1 MNKTTSPRRLVLAL
15 VLSLAVV
22 LVWAAGVGVAR
33 AARLGDIAT
42 FSGVRS
48 NPLVGYGLV
57 VGLGNTGDQ
66 TTQTPFTSQAL
77 KNMLTQLGVTV
88 PSGTNMQLKNVA
100 AVMVTADLPP
110 FAGTG
115 QELDVTVSSVGNAKS
130 LRGGTLLMTPL
141 KGADGNIYA
150 LAQGNVLAPG
160 ISAGAAGSSV
170 QVNQTSAARIPNGAI
185 IERTVPSELAAG
197 GEIELELKRADF
209 NTALRAMNA
218 VNDAF
223 GTNIATAKN
232 ARTISLRAPVD
243 SSQKVAFLARVQAL
257 DITPGRETPRVV
269 INSRT
274 GSVVMNSNVTL
285 NSAAI
290 AHGSLSVVID
300 SNPIVSQP
308 NAFSGGQTAVV
319 PNADISVQE
328 GNGTLHTISESAS
341 LRQVV
346 NALNQ
351 LGATPTDLMAILEA
365 LKSAGA
371 LNAELE
377 II

>member
-1 MNKTTSPRRLVLAL
+1 MLLAMAGAVMVVTSAQ
-15 VLSLAVV
+15 
-22 LVWAAGVGVAR
+22 
-33 AARLGDIAT
+33 AARLADIAT

-66 TTQTPFTSQAL
+66 TTQTPFTGQAL

-88 PSGTNMQLKNVA
+88 PAGTNMQLKNVA

-115 QELDVTVSSVGNAKS
+115 QALDVTVSSVGNAKS

-150 LAQGNVLAPG
+150 LAQGNILAPG
-160 ISAGAAGSSV
+160 ISAEGGGSSV
-170 QVNQTSAARIPNGAI
+170 QVNQTGAGRIPGGAI
-185 IERTVPSELAAG
+185 IERTVPSQLGMG
-197 GEIELELKRADF
+197 GEIDLALKRADF
-209 NTALRAMNA
+209 NTALRTMNTI
-218 VNDAF
+218 NEAF
-223 GTNIATAKN
+223 GSNIATAKN
-232 ARTISLRAPVD
+232 ARTITLKAPAD
-243 SSQKVAFLARVQAL
+243 ESAKVAFLARVQAL
-257 DITPGRETPRVV
+257 DVTPGQETPRVV

-274 GSVVMNSNVTL
+274 GSVVMNRNVTL

-308 NAFSGGQTAVV
+308 NALSGGQTAVV
-319 PNADISVQE
+319 PNADITVQE
-328 GNGTLHTISESAS
+328 GSGVLHTISQSAS
-341 LRQVV
+341 LREVV
-346 NALNQ
+346 DALNR

>member
-1 MNKTTSPRRLVLAL
+1 MTVFRCRLPRIAPGLIAIATTLAI
-15 VLSLAVV
+15 AG
-22 LVWAAGVGVAR
+22 AAQ
-33 AARLGDIAT
+33 AARLADIAS
-42 FSGVRS
+42 FQGVRS

-66 TTQTPFTSQAL
+66 TTQTPFTGQAL
-77 KNMLTQLGVTV
+77 KNMLTQLGVTM
-88 PSGTNMQLKNVA
+88 PTGTNMQLKNVA
-100 AVMVTADLPP
+100 AVMVTASLPP
-110 FAGTG
+110 FAGPG
-115 QELDVTVSSVGNAKS
+115 QTLDVTVSSIGNAKS

-141 KGADGNIYA
+141 KGADGQIYA

-170 QVNQTSAARIPNGAI
+170 QVNQTAAARIPNGAV
-185 IERTVPSELAAG
+185 IERTVASDLADN
-197 GEIELELKRADF
+197 GEIELELKEANFD
-209 NTALRAMNA
+209 TALRTMNA
-218 VNDAF
+218 VNQTF
-223 GTNIATAKN
+223 GRNIAS
-232 ARTISLRAPVD
+232 ARNSRVITLQTPVD
-243 SSQKVAFLARVQAL
+243 DSAKVAFLARVQNI
-257 DITPGRETPRVV
+257 DVTPGQARPRVV

-274 GSVVMNSNVTL
+274 GSVVMNTTVTL
-285 NSAAI
+285 DQAAV
-290 AHGSLSVVID
+290 AHGNLSVVID

-319 PNADISVQE
+319 PNADVTVQE
-328 GNGTLHTISESAS
+328 GSGALNMVRASATL
-341 LRQVV
+341 RDVV

-371 LNAELE
+371 LNADLE

>member
-1 MNKTTSPRRLVLAL
+1 MIQIGRCKRLLLAL
-15 VLSLAVV
+15 AGAVLM
-22 LVWAAGVGVAR
+22 VGTAQ

-88 PSGTNMQLKNVA
+88 PAGTNMQLKNVA

-115 QELDVTVSSVGNAKS
+115 QQLDVTVSSVGNAKS
-130 LRGGTLLMTPL
+130 LSGGTLLMTPL

-150 LAQGNVLAPG
+150 LAQGNILAPG
-160 ISAGAAGSSV
+160 ISASAGGSSV
-170 QVNQTSAARIPNGAI
+170 QVNQTGAGRIPEGAT
-185 IERTVPSELAAG
+185 IERTVPTQLAMG
-197 GEIELELKRADF
+197 GEIDLALKRADF
-209 NTALRAMNA
+209 NTALRTMNA
-218 VNDAF
+218 INQAF
-223 GTNIATAKN
+223 GSDIATAKN
-232 ARTISLRAPVD
+232 ARTITLRAPVD
-243 SSQKVAFLARVQAL
+243 EGAKVAFLARVQAL
-257 DITPGRETPRVV
+257 DVTPGQEVPRVV

-274 GSVVMNSNVTL
+274 GSIVMNRNVTL

-308 NAFSGGQTAVV
+308 NALSGGQTAVV

-328 GNGTLHTISESAS
+328 GSGTLHTITESAS
-341 LRQVV
+341 LREVV
-346 NALNQ
+346 DALNR
-351 LGATPTDLMAILEA
+351 LGATPNDLMAILEA

>member
-1 MNKTTSPRRLVLAL
+1 MNKTASLRRILA
-15 VLSLAVV
+15 VIVSLAVV
-22 LVWAAGVGVAR
+22 FVWIAGLGVAQ

-57 VGLGNTGDQ
+57 VGLDNTGDQ

-110 FAGTG
+110 FAGLG

-160 ISAGAAGSSV
+160 ISASAAGSSV

-185 IERTVPSELAAG
+185 IERTVPSELAAD
-197 GEIELELKRADF
+197 GEIELTLKRADF
-209 NTALRAMNA
+209 NTALRTMNA

-232 ARTISLRAPVD
+232 SRTIALRAPLD
-243 SSQKVAFLARVQAL
+243 SSQKVAFLARVQGL
-257 DITPGRETPRVV
+257 DVTPGREVPRVV

-274 GSVVMNSNVTL
+274 GSVVMNRNVTL

-308 NAFSGGQTAVV
+308 NALSGGQTAVV
-319 PNADISVQE
+319 PNADVSVEE
-328 GNGTLHTISESAS
+328 GSGTLHTISKSAS
-341 LRQVV
+341 LREVV
-346 NALNQ
+346 EALNQ

>member
-1 MNKTTSPRRLVLAL
+1 MIQIGWCKRMLLAL
-15 VLSLAVV
+15 AGAVMV
-22 LVWAAGVGVAR
+22 VTSAQ
-33 AARLGDIAT
+33 AARLADIAT

-66 TTQTPFTSQAL
+66 TTQTPFTGQAL

-88 PSGTNMQLKNVA
+88 PAGTNMQLKNVA

-115 QELDVTVSSVGNAKS
+115 QALDVTVSSVGNAKS

-150 LAQGNVLAPG
+150 LAQGNILAPG
-160 ISAGAAGSSV
+160 ISAEGGGSSV
-170 QVNQTSAARIPNGAI
+170 QVNQTGAGRIPGGAI
-185 IERTVPSELAAG
+185 IERTVPSQLGMG
-197 GEIELELKRADF
+197 GEIDLALKRADF
-209 NTALRAMNA
+209 NTALRTMNA
-218 VNDAF
+218 INEAF
-223 GTNIATAKN
+223 GSNIATAKN
-232 ARTISLRAPVD
+232 ARTITLKAPVD
-243 SSQKVAFLARVQAL
+243 ESAKVAFLARVQAL
-257 DITPGRETPRVV
+257 DVTPGQETPRVV

-274 GSVVMNSNVTL
+274 GSVVMNRNVTL

-308 NAFSGGQTAVV
+308 NALSGGQTAVV
-319 PNADISVQE
+319 PNADITVQE
-328 GNGTLHTISESAS
+328 GSGVLHTITQSAS
-341 LRQVV
+341 LREVV
-346 NALNQ
+346 DALNR

>member
-1 MNKTTSPRRLVLAL
+1 MIQIGWCKRMLLAL
-15 VLSLAVV
+15 VATVMVV
-22 LVWAAGVGVAR
+22 TSAQ

-66 TTQTPFTSQAL
+66 TTQTPFTGQAL

-88 PSGTNMQLKNVA
+88 PAGTNMQLKNVA

-115 QELDVTVSSVGNAKS
+115 QALDVTVSSVGNAKS

-150 LAQGNVLAPG
+150 LAQGNILAPG
-160 ISAGAAGSSV
+160 ISAEGGGSSV
-170 QVNQTSAARIPNGAI
+170 QVNQTGAGRIPSGAT
-185 IERTVPSELAAG
+185 IERTVPSQLGMG
-197 GEIELELKRADF
+197 GEIDLALKRADF
-209 NTALRAMNA
+209 NTALRTMNTI
-218 VNDAF
+218 NQAF
-223 GTNIATAKN
+223 GSNIATAKN
-232 ARTISLRAPVD
+232 ARTITLQAPAD
-243 SSQKVAFLARVQAL
+243 ESAKVAFLARVQAL
-257 DITPGRETPRVV
+257 DVTPGQETPRVV

-308 NAFSGGQTAVV
+308 NALSGGQTAVV

-328 GNGTLHTISESAS
+328 GSGYLHTITESAS
-341 LRQVV
+341 LREVV
-346 NALNQ
+346 DALNR

>member
-1 MNKTTSPRRLVLAL
+1 MLLAL
-15 VLSLAVV
+15 AGAVMV
-22 LVWAAGVGVAR
+22 VTSAQ
-33 AARLGDIAT
+33 AARLADIAT

-66 TTQTPFTSQAL
+66 TTQTPFTGQAL

-88 PSGTNMQLKNVA
+88 PAGTNMQLKNVA

-115 QELDVTVSSVGNAKS
+115 QALDVTVSSVGNAKS

-150 LAQGNVLAPG
+150 LAQGNILAPG
-160 ISAGAAGSSV
+160 ISAEGGGSSV
-170 QVNQTSAARIPNGAI
+170 QVNQTGAGRIPGGAI
-185 IERTVPSELAAG
+185 IERTVPSQLGMG
-197 GEIELELKRADF
+197 GEIDLALKRADF
-209 NTALRAMNA
+209 NTALRTMNA
-218 VNDAF
+218 INEAF
-223 GTNIATAKN
+223 GSNIATAKN
-232 ARTISLRAPVD
+232 ARTITLKAPVD
-243 SSQKVAFLARVQAL
+243 ESAKVAFLARVQAL
-257 DITPGRETPRVV
+257 DVTPGQETPRVV

-274 GSVVMNSNVTL
+274 GSVVMNRNVTL

-308 NAFSGGQTAVV
+308 NALSGGQTAVV
-319 PNADISVQE
+319 PNADITVQE
-328 GNGTLHTISESAS
+328 GSGVLHTITQSAS
-341 LRQVV
+341 LREVV
-346 NALNQ
+346 DALNR

>member
-1 MNKTTSPRRLVLAL
+1 MRMTVFRCRLPRIAPGLIAIATTLAI
-15 VLSLAVV
+15 AG
-22 LVWAAGVGVAR
+22 AAQ
-33 AARLGDIAT
+33 AARLADIAS
-42 FSGVRS
+42 FQGVRS

-66 TTQTPFTSQAL
+66 TTQTPFTGQAL
-77 KNMLTQLGVTV
+77 KNMLTQLGVTM
-88 PSGTNMQLKNVA
+88 PTGTNMQLKNVA
-100 AVMVTADLPP
+100 AVMVTASLPP
-110 FAGTG
+110 FAGPG
-115 QELDVTVSSVGNAKS
+115 QTLDVTVSSIGNAKS

-141 KGADGNIYA
+141 KGADGQIYA

-170 QVNQTSAARIPNGAI
+170 QVNQTAAARIPNGAV
-185 IERTVPSELAAG
+185 IERTVASDLADN
-197 GEIELELKRADF
+197 GEIELELKEANFD
-209 NTALRAMNA
+209 TALRTMNA
-218 VNDAF
+218 VNQTF
-223 GTNIATAKN
+223 GRNIAS
-232 ARTISLRAPVD
+232 ARNSRVITLQTPVD
-243 SSQKVAFLARVQAL
+243 DSAKVAFLARVQNI
-257 DITPGRETPRVV
+257 DVTPGQARPRVV

-274 GSVVMNSNVTL
+274 GSVVMNTTVTL
-285 NSAAI
+285 DQAAV
-290 AHGSLSVVID
+290 AHGNLSVVID

-319 PNADISVQE
+319 PNADVTVQE
-328 GNGTLHTISESAS
+328 GSGALNMVRASATL
-341 LRQVV
+341 RDVV

-371 LNAELE
+371 LNADLE